1 MEKLLIVDDDKGI
14 QKQLKWSLSDYD
26 VVLADD
32 RESAVAAVRRH
43 EPKVVTLDLGLP
55 PDETNASEGL
65 AALQEILAIAPHT
78 KVIVITGNDDR
89 TNALTAIAAGAYDF
103 YQKPVDTEV
112 INVIVSRAYS
122 VAAIEEENRKMRA
135 VAGSDI
141 GIIGNSESIERL
153 RMMVKR
159 IAPTGITALLLGESG
174 TGKEVTANAV
184 HLASD
189 RKNKPFIAINCA
201 SIPETLLESEL
212 FGFEKGAFTGAHR
225 TTKGKIECAEGGTL
239 FLDEIGD
246 MPYSLQAK
254 LLRFLQE
261 KRIERLGGR
270 QEIPVNVRVVCAT
283 NQNLEEMVAEKT
295 FREDLFYRLNVIP
308 LNLPPLR
315 EREQDSYIIA
325 RHFLAKYNKQQ
336 QKNFADFSKDAR
348 DFIIAYP
355 WPGNV
360 RQLENTVHSVC
371 IMNTGKEITLTMIQP
386 LLAEQLKINEP
397 VINTLAQPSFQPA
410 EATQFSATN
419 NDEIIPLELVEKNAI
434 EHAIAKCDGNIT
446 KAAALL
452 EVNPS
457 TIYRKMQKWS

>member
-26 VVLADD
+26 VVLAGD
-32 RESAVAAVRRH
+32 RESAVAAVRRY
-43 EPKVVTLDLGLP
+43 EPKVITLDLGLP
-55 PDETNASEGL
+55 PDEANASEGL
-65 AALQEILAIAPHT
+65 AALQEILTIAPHT

-89 TNALTAIAAGAYDF
+89 TNALAAIAAGAYDF
-103 YQKPVDTEV
+103 YQKPIDTDV
-112 INVIVSRAYS
+112 INVIVARAYS

-261 KRIERLGGR
+261 KSIERLGGR
-270 QEIPVNVRVVCAT
+270 QEILVDVRVVCAT
-283 NQNLEEMVAEKT
+283 NQNLEQMVADKT
-295 FREDLFYRLNVIP
+295 FREDLFYRVSEITLNI
-308 LNLPPLR
+308 PPLR
-315 EREQDSYIIA
+315 DRDEDVIILSQY
-325 RHFLAKYNKQQ
+325 FLQHYATEYKRNVKS
-336 QKNFADFSKDAR
+336 FSEDALSA
-348 DFIIAYP
+348 IKGHK
-355 WPGNV
+355 WPGNIRELQNKVKSSVIMTTGTQVTAIDLGFLDHQDKSFELSLNLRVV
-360 RQLENTVHSVC
+360 REQAESIAIQKAYALSEGNMSKAADLLGVTRP
-371 IMNTGKEITLTMIQP
+371 TLYSLI
-386 LLAEQLKINEP
+386 EKYELKIN
-397 VINTLAQPSFQPA
+397 A
-410 EATQFSATN
+410 
-419 NDEIIPLELVEKNAI
+419 
-434 EHAIAKCDGNIT
+434 
-446 KAAALL
+446 
-452 EVNPS
+452 
-457 TIYRKMQKWS
+457 

>member
-26 VVLADD
+26 AVLAAD
-32 RESAVAAVRRH
+32 RESAVAAVRRY

-55 PDETNASEGL
+55 PDEANASEGL
-65 AALQEILAIAPHT
+65 AALQEILTIAPHT

-89 TNALTAIAAGAYDF
+89 TNALAAISAGAYDF
-103 YQKPVDTEV
+103 YQKPIETDV
-112 INVIVSRAYS
+112 INVIVARAFS

-135 VAGSDI
+135 VGGSDI

-159 IAPTGITALLLGESG
+159 IAPTAITALLLGESG

-189 RKNKPFIAINCA
+189 RKNKPFVAINCA

-225 TTKGKIECAEGGTL
+225 ATKGKIECAEGGTL

-261 KRIERLGGR
+261 KSIERLGGR
-270 QEIPVNVRVVCAT
+270 QEIAVDVRVVCAT
-283 NQNLEEMVAEKT
+283 NQNLEQMVADKT
-295 FREDLFYRLNVIP
+295 FREDLFYRVSEITLNI
-308 LNLPPLR
+308 PPLR
-315 EREQDSYIIA
+315 DRDEDVIILSQY
-325 RHFLAKYNKQQ
+325 FLQHYAAEYKRNVKS
-336 QKNFADFSKDAR
+336 FSEDALSA
-348 DFIIAYP
+348 IKAHK
-355 WPGNV
+355 WPGNIRELQNKVKSSVIMTTGTQVTAIDLGFFENQDKSFELSLNLRTV
-360 RQLENTVHSVC
+360 REQAES
-371 IMNTGKEITLTMIQP
+371 IAIQKAYAISC
-386 LLAEQLKINEP
+386 LLYTSDA
-397 VINTLAQPSFQPA
+397 A
-410 EATQFSATN
+410 
-419 NDEIIPLELVEKNAI
+419 DE
-434 EHAIAKCDGNIT
+434 
-446 KAAALL
+446 
-452 EVNPS
+452 
-457 TIYRKMQKWS
+457 